1 MIDCYRE
8 SMSEHLLTVVVR
20 DQGTPAK
27 RNFARVEIR
36 VSDANDHA
44 PEWTGGVMQG
54 RVLESADIGTAV
66 VTVLASDKDHGKNAA
81 LTYSIVSGKIL
92 PYNLKLLNNTKL
104 STLSSS
110 VMIFFQTTF
119 MK

>member
-66 VTVLASDKDHGKNAA
+66 VTVLASDKDHGENAA

-92 PYNLKLLNNTKL
+92 PYNLT
-104 STLSSS
+104 
-110 VMIFFQTTF
+110 VVE
-119 MK
+119 